1 MWMEECRDVNVE
13 LSQAN
18 KVKKTTK
25 LFLKSPMKI
34 EKIPGKTLEFYV
46 ESCVGTLILNKR

>member
-1 MWMEECRDVNVE
+1 MEECRDVNVE

-34 EKIPGKTLEFYV
+34 EKIPGKTLKFYV